1 MSDCHGLGD
10 CEDDRMKR
18 IYEYVDGALSREDL
32 NEIKQHLDGC
42 EECAQEHSLECLIR
56 SVVKRSC
63 QEAAPQ
69 TLKERILDRIG
80 HQEAADPVQADA

>member
-10 CEDDRMKR
+10 CEDDRMQR
-18 IYEYVDGALSREDL
+18 IYEYVDGALSRDDL
-32 NEIKQHLDGC
+32 AEIKAHLGSC
-42 EECAQEHSLECLIR
+42 QECAEEHNLECLIR

-69 TLKERILDRIG
+69 TLKERILDKIG
-80 HQEAADPVQADA
+80 HIREADTV

>member
-18 IYEYVDGALSREDL
+18 IYEYVDGALSRDDL
-32 NEIKQHLDGC
+32 AEIKAHLDTC
-42 EECAQEHSLECLIR
+42 EECSQEHDLECLIR

-63 QEAAPQ
+63 QEHAPQ
-69 TLKERILDRIG
+69 TLKERIIDRIG
-80 HQEAADPVQADA
+80 HIRSAETVQADA

>member
-10 CEDDRMKR
+10 CEDDRMQR

-32 NEIKQHLDGC
+32 AEIKAHLDSC
-42 EECAQEHSLECLIR
+42 PECAEEHNLECLIR

-69 TLKERILDRIG
+69 TLKERILDKISHIR
-80 HQEAADPVQADA
+80 EVDTV

>member
-10 CEDDRMKR
+10 CDDDRMTR

-32 NEIKQHLDGC
+32 DEIKAHLDTC
-42 EECAQEHSLECLIR
+42 PECAQEHNLECLIR
-56 SVVKRSC
+56 TVVRRSC

-69 TLKERILDRIG
+69 TLKERILDKISHIRT
-80 HQEAADPVQADA
+80 VDAV